1 MVRQK
6 GLTPLNTNLKYV
18 SSDYET
24 ISYLSSREIQN
35 LLLKSKKE
43 VLDKTHDSFYLSIVI
58 LTIIFLVIV
67 KNKPIYRFIQ
77 KTIFINNKEFNLII
91 SSGKIHKWA
100 ESNTY
105 NVYVPGR
112 VEKNGNTEIHYEG
125 YYTQRTDYKTYV
137 YFNGK
142 PVPWRYKIFEM
153 KDGLRAVKFMT
164 KKHNIAFYYPDRK
177 RLKSSYRDFWIMVFK
192 TVGIKVRILPL
203 LLSIIL
209 SLASLVSYLKFQS
222 ISTEQNISLLKG
234 HIKVFDY
241 NLSYFNFK
249 MFDTNVYV
257 IEFLKFTILILI
269 IYIAVQLL
277 KQAWTIM
284 LIHLKLRKHMIKLVE
299 NGYNEYKSPVGNI
312 V

>member
-1 MVRQK
+1 
-6 GLTPLNTNLKYV
+6 
-18 SSDYET
+18 
-24 ISYLSSREIQN
+24 
-35 LLLKSKKE
+35 
-43 VLDKTHDSFYLSIVI
+43 
-58 LTIIFLVIV
+58 
-67 KNKPIYRFIQ
+67 
-77 KTIFINNKEFNLII
+77 
-91 SSGKIHKWA
+91 
-100 ESNTY
+100 
-105 NVYVPGR
+105 
-112 VEKNGNTEIHYEG
+112 
-125 YYTQRTDYKTYV
+125 
-137 YFNGK
+137 
-142 PVPWRYKIFEM
+142 M

-299 NGYNEYKSPVGNI
+299 NGYNEYNSPVGNI